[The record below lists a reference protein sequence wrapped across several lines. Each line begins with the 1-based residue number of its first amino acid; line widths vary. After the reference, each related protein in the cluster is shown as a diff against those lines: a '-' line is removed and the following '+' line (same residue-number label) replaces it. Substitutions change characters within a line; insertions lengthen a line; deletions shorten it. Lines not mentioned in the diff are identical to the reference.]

1 MSASAT
7 SVAGGLVGAGDGVI
21 TSMIIDGNL
30 IRSSASGAVTGGGNS
45 VLVASSAR

>member
-7 SVAGGLVGAGDGVI
+7 RRAAVGAGDGVI
-21 TSMIIDGNL
+21 TSIIIDGNL